1 MKSALY
7 AMFVIFLVSAN
18 DATAQGRGRGAGAS
32 STRTTQVRVG
42 IHSED
47 GAPVSD
53 ARVALSG
60 DASGEFTTGGAGT
73 AILPSLKD
81 GTYRLRI
88 EGTGFLTLEREFA
101 VRNGTPK
108 AVDVTLTA
116 APPPSPPPPPPPA
129 AAPPKAV
136 PSSGSPVNL
145 SIIEFLDKNFIGNKD
160 PLKESI
166 LACTPLETVRLL
178 QLREAIASHSHADA
192 DEMLYIVAGEGSA
205 RIADQVVPL
214 KAGTMVVVPH
224 AMAHTLERHGK
235 TPLMVLSTLAGAP
248 CQESVESR

>member
-18 DATAQGRGRGAGAS
+18 DATAQGRGRGASAS
-32 STRTTQVRVG
+32 SSKTTQVRVG

-47 GAPVSD
+47 GAAIND
-53 ARVALSG
+53 ARVVLSG
-60 DASGEFTTGGAGT
+60 DSTGEFTTGGAGT
-73 AILPSLKD
+73 AIVPSLTD

-88 EGTGFLTLEREFA
+88 ERTGFVTLEREFTL
-101 VRNGTPK
+101 RNGTP
-108 AVDVTLTA
+108 AVVDVTLSA
-116 APPPSPPPPPPPA
+116 APPPPPPPPPTPA
-129 AAPPKAV
+129 ASPAKVV
-136 PSSGSPVNL
+136 PSSGAAVNL
-145 SIIEFLDKNFIGNKD
+145 SIIDFLDHNFIGNRD

-205 RIADQVVPL
+205 RLADQVVPL

-235 TPLMVLSTLAGAP
+235 TPLMVLSALAGAP

>member
-18 DATAQGRGRGAGAS
+18 DATAQGRGRGASAS
-32 STRTTQVRVG
+32 SSKTTQVRVG
-42 IHSED
+42 IHSQD
-47 GAPVSD
+47 GAAIDD
-53 ARVALSG
+53 ARVVLSG
-60 DASGEFTTGGAGT
+60 DSTGEFTTGGAGT

-88 EGTGFLTLEREFA
+88 ERTGFVTLEREFTL
-101 VRNGTPK
+101 RNGTPTV
-108 AVDVTLTA
+108 VDVTLSA
-116 APPPSPPPPPPPA
+116 APAPPPPPPPPPA
-129 AAPPKAV
+129 PPAKIV
-136 PSSGSPVNL
+136 PSSGAAVNM
-145 SIIEFLDKNFIGNKD
+145 SIIDFLDHNFIGNRD

-178 QLREAIASHSHADA
+178 QLRDAIASHSHADA

-205 RIADQVVPL
+205 RLADQVVAL

>member
-7 AMFVIFLVSAN
+7 AMFVILLVSA
-18 DATAQGRGRGAGAS
+18 DATAQGRGGRGATAS
-32 STRTTQVRVG
+32 SGRTIQVRLGV
-42 IHSED
+42 HSDD
-47 GAPVSD
+47 GAGIGEAHV
-53 ARVALSG
+53 VLSG

-73 AILPSLKD
+73 AILPRLTD
-81 GTYRLRI
+81 GTYHLRI
-88 EGTGFLTLEREFA
+88 ERSGFITLEQDFTVHNGAPA
-101 VRNGTPK
+101 V
-108 AVDVTLTA
+108 VDVTLHTA
-116 APPPSPPPPPPPA
+116 PAPPPPPPPPPPPA
-129 AAPPKAV
+129 AAKVIPP
-136 PSSGSPVNL
+136 SGPPVNV
-145 SIIEFLDKNFIGNKD
+145 SIAEFLDRNFIGNRD
-160 PLKESI
+160 PLKESV

-192 DEMLYIVAGEGSA
+192 DEVLYIVAGEGAA

>member
-1 MKSALY
+1 MKTALY
-7 AMFVIFLVSAN
+7 AMFVIFLVSAD
-18 DATAQGRGRGAGAS
+18 DATAQGQGRGAAAS
-32 STRTTQVRVG
+32 STRTTPVRVG
-42 IHSED
+42 IHSDD
-47 GAPVSD
+47 GAAVSE
-53 ARVALSG
+53 ARVVLSG
-60 DASGEFTTGGAGT
+60 DSSGEFTTGGAGT
-73 AILPSLKD
+73 AILPNLKD

-88 EGTGFLTLEREFA
+88 ERTGFLTLEREFA
-101 VRNGTPK
+101 LRNGAPT
-108 AVDVTLTA
+108 AVDVTLTD
-116 APPPSPPPPPPPA
+116 APPPPPPPPPPPA
-129 AAPPKAV
+129 APAKVVPP
-136 PSSGSPVNL
+136 SGPPVNL
-145 SIIEFLDKNFIGNKD
+145 SIIDFLDHNFIGNRD

-192 DEMLYIVAGEGSA
+192 DEMLYVVAGEGSA

-248 CQESVESR
+248 CQEAVESR

>member
-18 DATAQGRGRGAGAS
+18 DATAQGRGRGGGAS
-32 STRTTQVRVG
+32 SSKTTQVRVG
-42 IHSED
+42 IHSDD
-47 GAPVSD
+47 GAAVSD
-53 ARVALSG
+53 ARVVLSG
-60 DASGEFTTGGAGT
+60 DSSGEFTTGGAGT
-73 AILPSLKD
+73 AILPGLKD

-88 EGTGFLTLEREFA
+88 ERAGFVTLEREFSL
-101 VRNGTPK
+101 RNGAPM

-116 APPPSPPPPPPPA
+116 APPPPPPPPPPAA

-145 SIIEFLDKNFIGNKD
+145 SIIEFLDHNFIGNKD

-178 QLREAIASHSHADA
+178 QLRDAIASHSHADT
-192 DEMLYIVAGEGSA
+192 DEMLYVVAGEGSA
-205 RIADQVVPL
+205 RVADQVVPL

-224 AMAHTLERHGK
+224 AMAHTIERHGK